1 MKNIF
6 VGLLLAVAF
15 LVFSVLAAHSQPYAF
30 TTALGSA
37 SNPGNAD
44 GTNAAAQFISP
55 TGLALGNQGDLFV
68 VDGNAIRKITTSG
81 TNRSVRTLTGLIGLH
96 SFADGTNSAARFNY
110 PQGVAVDAA
119 GNLYVADTYNN
130 AIRKI
135 TPVGTNWVVTTI
147 AGSAPPASLFG
158 SVDGTNNNARFHNPY
173 GIAVDSAT
181 NLYVTDSL
189 NHTIRKISPV
199 GANWVVTT
207 LAGLANVSGSANG
220 SNSTAR
226 FNGPVSVA
234 VDSAGVIYVADFLN
248 HTIRK
253 LIASGTNW
261 SVTTLAGSPGV
272 PGTSDGVGSAAGFN
286 LPQDIA
292 IDAGQN
298 LFVTDSGNNTIRKIS
313 PAGKVSTLAGS
324 PGIPGSADGTGST
337 ALFNQPYGV
346 AVDASGILYVADY
359 LNYSIRAGQVAP
371 LMQLSASGQQLI
383 LSWPAG
389 LTGVVPE
396 FCNSLSAGCW
406 SPMPTNGAVRVED
419 YFFLTNSRSSGSQF
433 FRLHKQTP

>member
-1 MKNIF
+1 M
-6 VGLLLAVAF
+6 
-15 LVFSVLAAHSQPYAF
+15 
-30 TTALGSA
+30 
-37 SNPGNAD
+37 
-44 GTNAAAQFISP
+44 
-55 TGLALGNQGDLFV
+55 
-68 VDGNAIRKITTSG
+68 
-81 TNRSVRTLTGLIGLH
+81 
-96 SFADGTNSAARFNY
+96 
-110 PQGVAVDAA
+110 
-119 GNLYVADTYNN
+119 
-130 AIRKI
+130 
-135 TPVGTNWVVTTI
+135 
-147 AGSAPPASLFG
+147 
-158 SVDGTNNNARFHNPY
+158 
-173 GIAVDSAT
+173 DSAT
-181 NLYVTDSL
+181 NLYVADSL

-199 GANWVVTT
+199 GTNWVVTT

-226 FNGPVSVA
+226 FNSPVSVA

-396 FCNSLSAGCW
+396 FCNSLSAGSW